1 MPHSNRGASLLIL
14 LALAP
19 LPALAQSTPPEAAGG
34 FLSQPLQGGMRGS
47 KLVGV
52 EVTGMDHE
60 RVGRTEDVL
69 LDADGRVR
77 AVVIAVGGFLGI
89 GEKLVAVPFDQIS
102 WNMGE
107 AGAGA
112 QPRSSTVPANAP
124 SEAAAAGTGPEK
136 MPGAKV
142 SNDVLNVI
150 EERRSGVT
158 TEATGSV
165 SAETQPRDRATV
177 AIAGS
182 GGAPTRAE
190 IRQTRAAIQAAP
202 IFRYEAQP
210 TR

>member
-1 MPHSNRGASLLIL
+1 MPHPIRGASLLLL

-19 LPALAQSTPPEAAGG
+19 TSALAQAAPPEAAGG
-34 FLSQPLQGGMRGS
+34 FLSEPPQGGLRGS

-52 EVTGMDHE
+52 EVIGMDHE

-89 GEKLVAVPFDQIS
+89 GEKLVAVPFDQIA

-107 AGAGA
+107 AGSGA
-112 QPRSSTVPANAP
+112 QPRSSTVPATAP
-124 SEAAAAGTGPEK
+124 SETSAASAGPET
-136 MPGAKV
+136 MPGANI
-142 SNDVLNVI
+142 SNNVLNVI

-165 SAETQPRDRATV
+165 APDTQPRGRATV
-177 AIAGS
+177 PVAGS
-182 GGAPTRAE
+182 TAATTRAE

-202 IFRYEAQP
+202 AFRYEAEP
-210 TR
+210 KR